1 MKHNKLVQATKLAL
15 FSTPLAMIELMNPAY
30 AGCDSTGTDTYVC
43 SGTSSSTIRLDAC
56 VKKLYENNNDKLLKN
71 NEYTKVVIQQCG
83 KRRLAIVS
91 KILDISREKQ

>member
-1 MKHNKLVQATKLAL
+1 MELKRFYRTQRELAVAL
-15 FSTPLAMIELMNPAY
+15 NQLI
-30 AGCDSTGTDTYVC
+30 DSYWADQLKEDE
-43 SGTSSSTIRLDAC
+43 LDAY

-91 KILDISREKQ
+91 KILDISRENSIV

>member
-1 MKHNKLVQATKLAL
+1 MELKRFYRTQRELAVAL
-15 FSTPLAMIELMNPAY
+15 NQLIDSYWADQLKEDEL
-30 AGCDSTGTDTYVC
+30 DTY
-43 SGTSSSTIRLDAC
+43 

-91 KILDISREKQ
+91 KILDISRENSIV